1 MRIAPEELAAI
12 YRCPRCRLALMS
24 MKCAGC
30 GSQFESVQQIP
41 VLVDF
46 AESVLEE
53 RETLGAAASLVPRQ
67 EVRSSSLPHPQVA
80 ANLNELSSLLPASS
94 RVLVVGGG
102 EDAHGL
108 AQITERSDLV
118 TITFD
123 IYASALTD
131 FVADAHSIPLPDESV
146 DCVVIQAVLEHVLN
160 PWQVADELFRVVRP
174 GGIVYAE
181 TPFMQQVHE
190 GAYDFTRFTESG
202 HRWLFRKFEMID
214 SGSIGGPVLVLAW
227 TSASLL
233 RALKAPAKMQ
243 GAIRRLLTWL
253 SRRVDEGLNR
263 RINADS
269 ASAVYFMGRKAS
281 ENYEISRADIID
293 FYARTRS

>member
-1 MRIAPEELAAI
+1 MRVTRGELADM
-12 YRCPRCRLALMS
+12 YRCPRCRRAMTS
-24 MKCAGC
+24 MECPGC
-30 GSQFESVQQIP
+30 GIQFESVQQIP

-46 AESVLEE
+46 DKSVLE
-53 RETLGAAASLVPRQ
+53 RSKTHAAAASLVPR
-67 EVRSSSLPHPQVA
+67 RRGPNGSSLHPQVA
-80 ANLNELSSLLPASS
+80 TNLNELSTLLPPSS

-102 EDAHGL
+102 DDAHGL
-108 AQITERSDLV
+108 ARIADRPDLV

-214 SGSIGGPVLVLAW
+214 SGSIGGPILVLAW
-227 TSASLL
+227 TSAILL
-233 RALKAPAKMQ
+233 RSLRAPAKVQ
-243 GAIRRLLTWL
+243 SAVRRLLTWL
-253 SRRVDEGLNR
+253 SRRTDKALNR

-269 ASAVYFMGRKAS
+269 ASAVYFMGRKSSGVAEMS
-281 ENYEISRADIID
+281 PADIID
-293 FYARTRS
+293 FYSRNRS